1 METPTRRWWR
11 IGSAVL
17 MAALAGAPAAA
28 REYDWCSTVVVRPDQ
43 YFKDKTTCANSFS
56 DAEIAAGADAVLVGD
71 FTDVASP
78 VVPAPARTCAPAP
91 SHATNATYV
100 QRLRAARAAAGG
112 PPLEIVHMHRFEL
125 VPFPFAAQPQFSPL
139 YLLRTTRTF
148 PEVTG
153 FFSND
158 RSAPCLAHTC
168 RWSDSYAG
176 LEGRDAGQRLRDFI
190 DAKGGA
196 NSHQSVAYYLAR
208 PDGSGVYYPNSAM
221 ADLRDPA
228 YRAWRVQ
235 EARNALLIGGYDTV
249 DLNHKLHQYLFG
261 PHWIQSTAIPDVA
274 RLDASGDTF
283 WSAPPAGYGY
293 SEYVQGWYALASD
306 LRAARIPYSVTIALR
321 AWLGSSFDDKST
333 PSIDEGALI
342 REVMKGSRV
351 VLLDYERAST
361 AQATVD
367 QARRELE
374 AYGPRVIPID
384 QTCGL
389 RIEKPLLPPSTPA
402 LER

>member
-1 METPTRRWWR
+1 METPARGRSKL
-11 IGSAVL
+11 GLVALVAL
-17 MAALAGAPAAA
+17 LAGAPSAAS
-28 REYDWCSTVVVRPDQ
+28 EYDWCSTVVVRPDQ
-43 YFKDKTTCANSFS
+43 YFRDKATCANSFS
-56 DAEIAAGADAVLVGD
+56 DTEIAAGADAVLVGD
-71 FTDVASP
+71 FTDVSIP
-78 VVPAPARTCAPAP
+78 VVTAPARSCAPAP

-176 LEGRDAGQRLRDFI
+176 FEGRDAGQRLRDFI

-208 PDGSGVYYPNSAM
+208 PDGSGVYYPTSAI
-221 ADLRDPA
+221 ADLRNPA

-235 EARNALLIGGYDTV
+235 EARSALQIGGYDSV
-249 DLNHKLHQYLFG
+249 DLNHKLHQFLFG
-261 PHWIQSTAIPDVA
+261 PHWIQSTTVPNVA
-274 RLDASGDTF
+274 TLDARADTF
-283 WSAPPAGYGY
+283 WSAPPVGYGY
-293 SEYVQGWYALASD
+293 SEYVQGWYALAAD
-306 LRAARIPYSVTIALR
+306 LRAARVPYSVTIALR
-321 AWLGSSFDDKST
+321 AWLGASFDDKTT
-333 PSIDEGALI
+333 PTLDEGALI
-342 REVMKGSRV
+342 REVMKGARV
-351 VLLDYERAST
+351 VLLDNDRA
-361 AQATVD
+361 ATPPETLD
-367 QARRELE
+367 QARREIE
-374 AYGPRVIPID
+374 ASGPRVIPID

-389 RIEKPLLPPSTPA
+389 RAEKPLLPPAAPG